1 MKFALLVLFLLYLVL
16 TVSSAKKLILPGFCF
31 QKCYFEVFI
40 YVSQGRRAANSVLSR
55 GRRARNCGSNLWE
68 ECVVE
73 GCSVE
78 EVHELL
84 VGPQDPT
91 LKIAIRIHEVLR
103 EERPQK

>member
-16 TVSSAKKLILPGFCF
+16 TVSSAKKLILPD
-31 QKCYFEVFI
+31 
-40 YVSQGRRAANSVLSR
+40 VSQGRRAANSVLSR